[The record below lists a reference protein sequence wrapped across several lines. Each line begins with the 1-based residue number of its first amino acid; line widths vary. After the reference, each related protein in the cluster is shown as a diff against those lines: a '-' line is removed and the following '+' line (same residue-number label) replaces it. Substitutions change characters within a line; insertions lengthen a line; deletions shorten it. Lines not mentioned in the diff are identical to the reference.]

1 MIAQPT
7 RSAGAQGGAFK
18 RACEARVVEFGEL
31 EMGDADAGVGR
42 FLGGLA
48 ALLRTVPKIMKII
61 Q

>member
-1 MIAQPT
+1 
-7 RSAGAQGGAFK
+7 
-18 RACEARVVEFGEL
+18 
-31 EMGDADAGVGR
+31 MGDADAGVGR